1 MEKEHYIDMELV
13 KKLMEEKNIDVQ
25 TMATSVG
32 LTSKTLKKYLD
43 GADQN
48 HSTVNLLFRLAK
60 ALNVPMT
67 HLIHKDYTIIQKK
80 N

>member
-1 MEKEHYIDMELV
+1 MEKKHYIDMELV

-25 TMATSVG
+25 TMANSVG
-32 LTSKTLKKYLD
+32 LTPKTLKKYLD
-43 GADQN
+43 RADQR
-48 HSTVNLLFRLAK
+48 HSTVNLLLRLAK
-60 ALNVPMT
+60 DLGVPMS

>member
-32 LTSKTLKKYLD
+32 LTSKTLEKYLD
-43 GADQN
+43 GADQC

-60 ALNVPMT
+60 ALDVPLT
-67 HLIHKDYTIIQKK
+67 RLIHKDYTIMKKK

>member
-1 MEKEHYIDMELV
+1 MEKKHYIDMELV

-32 LTSKTLKKYLD
+32 LTPKTLKKYLD
-43 GADQN
+43 GADQS

-60 ALNVPMT
+60 ALDVPMA
-67 HLIHKDYTIIQKK
+67 HLIHKDYTTIQKK

>member
-32 LTSKTLKKYLD
+32 LTSKTLEKYLD
-43 GADQN
+43 EADQC

-60 ALNVPMT
+60 ALDVPLT
-67 HLIHKDYTIIQKK
+67 RLIHKDYTIMQKK

>member
-1 MEKEHYIDMELV
+1 MEKKHYIDMELV

-25 TMATSVG
+25 TMANSVG
-32 LTSKTLKKYLD
+32 LTPKTLKKYLD
-43 GADQN
+43 GADQR
-48 HSTVNLLFRLAK
+48 HSTANLLFRLAK
-60 ALNVPMT
+60 ALDVPMT

>member
-32 LTSKTLKKYLD
+32 LTSKTLEKYLD
-43 GADQN
+43 GADQC

-60 ALNVPMT
+60 ALDVPLT
-67 HLIHKDYTIIQKK
+67 RLIHKDYTIMQK
-80 N
+80 

>member
-32 LTSKTLKKYLD
+32 LTSKTLEKYLD
-43 GADQN
+43 GADQC

-60 ALNVPMT
+60 ALDVPLT
-67 HLIHKDYTIIQKK
+67 RLIHKDYTIIQKK

>member
-1 MEKEHYIDMELV
+1 MEKKYYIDMELV

-32 LTSKTLKKYLD
+32 LTPKTLKKYLE
-43 GADQN
+43 GADQS

-60 ALNVPMT
+60 ALDVPMA

>member
-1 MEKEHYIDMELV
+1 MEKKHYIDMELV

-25 TMATSVG
+25 TMANSVG

-60 ALNVPMT
+60 ALDVPMT
-67 HLIHKDYTIIQKK
+67 HLIHTDYTIMQKK

>member
-32 LTSKTLKKYLD
+32 LTSKTLEKYLD
-43 GADQN
+43 GADQSY
-48 HSTVNLLFRLAK
+48 STVNLLFRLAK
-60 ALNVPMT
+60 ALDVPMT

>member
-1 MEKEHYIDMELV
+1 MEKKHYINMELV
-13 KKLMEEKNIDVQ
+13 KKLIEEKNIDVQ

-32 LTSKTLKKYLD
+32 LTPKTLKKYLE
-43 GADQN
+43 GADQS

>member
-32 LTSKTLKKYLD
+32 LTSKTLEKYLD
-43 GADQN
+43 GADQC

-60 ALNVPMT
+60 ALDVPLT
-67 HLIHKDYTIIQKK
+67 RLIHKDYTIMQKK
-80 N
+80 K

>member
-1 MEKEHYIDMELV
+1 MEKKHYIDMELV
-13 KKLMEEKNIDVQ
+13 KKLMQEKNIDVQ
-25 TMATSVG
+25 TMANSVG

-60 ALNVPMT
+60 ALDVPMT

>member
-1 MEKEHYIDMELV
+1 MEKKYYIDMELV

-25 TMATSVG
+25 TMANSVG

-60 ALNVPMT
+60 ALDVPMK
-67 HLIHKDYTIIQKK
+67 HLIHKDYTIMQKK

>member
-1 MEKEHYIDMELV
+1 MEKKHYIDMELV

-25 TMATSVG
+25 TMANSVG

-48 HSTVNLLFRLAK
+48 HSTVNLLFQLAK
-60 ALNVPMT
+60 ALDVPMA

>member
-32 LTSKTLKKYLD
+32 LTSKTLEKYLD
-43 GADQN
+43 GADQC

-60 ALNVPMT
+60 ALDVPLT

>member
-32 LTSKTLKKYLD
+32 LTSKTLEKYLD
-43 GADQN
+43 GADQC

-60 ALNVPMT
+60 ALDVPMT